1 MNHSGLKRVECM
13 SKPESG
19 FGAAAPAVAVVVV
32 VVAVTDAS
40 QGQVKNG

>member
-1 MNHSGLKRVECM
+1 MNHSGLKRVECV

-32 VVAVTDAS
+32 VVTDAS